1 MNKPIKAVYKEPYK
15 DAVVIE
21 IKNELKEWQNLV
33 KGSVEC
39 IFSPFD
45 ESIHILCNDEA
56 KIFKMDGN
64 FMMPELYDCL
74 CGPAVFVCF
83 DEDGDLQTLNDI
95 QINKI
100 FKYIKHYELHNGEDL
115 YRDYQTLCA
124 KALKTQEKLKNE
136 ME

>member
-39 IFSPFD
+39 IYAPFD
-45 ESIHILCNDEA
+45 ESINILCNDEA

-83 DEDGDLQTLNDI
+83 DEDGDLQTLNNI

-100 FKYIKHYELHNGEDL
+100 LKYIKHYELHNGEDL